1 MLELNNSCLSVHSK
15 PGRQHILKTGGI
27 RRLKKKE
34 VAKLVIKDGTRSTEI
49 PQDQIEW
56 IDAAGDYMCVHA
68 GGETHIMRNTM
79 KKLEAELDSSLLQRI
94 HRSTI
99 VNIRQVVEMQAHINN
114 EYFLT
119 LKCGHTVKLS
129 RSYKDKLKY
138 FI

>member
-1 MLELNNSCLSVHSK
+1 M
-15 PGRQHILKTGGI
+15 
-27 RRLKKKE
+27 KKKE
-34 VAKLVIKDGTRSTEI
+34 VAMLVIKDGARSTAI

-68 GGETHIMRNTM
+68 GGKTHIMRSTM
-79 KKLEAELDSSLLQRI
+79 KKLETELDSSLLQRI

-99 VNIRQVVEMQAHINN
+99 VNIREVVDMQPHINN

-138 FI
+138 FT